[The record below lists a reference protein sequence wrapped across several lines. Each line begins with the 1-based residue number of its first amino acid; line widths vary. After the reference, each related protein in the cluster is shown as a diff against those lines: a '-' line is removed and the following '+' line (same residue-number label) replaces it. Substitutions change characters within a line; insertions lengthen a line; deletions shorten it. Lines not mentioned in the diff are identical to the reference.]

1 MSQDFCSCH
10 LPTASHVT
18 SCFSESLK
26 LSWQLS
32 SITGS
37 PPTYGSTC
45 SLTPYPTGWE
55 RNLLLPHHCFLV
67 FRTLE
72 LSSFSGIDC
81 TLNVLF
87 SIVRNS
93 KELGPVMS
101 NVNPLTTL
109 PTAWTLLSPRTAVPA
124 ALEKGFP
131 VLNGETSVDLT
142 GLVLKVGVESSTAL
156 TYFILLFSSWQ
167 KGGSTVIFNH
177 CALMWFWISWDS
189 FLSVFS
195 WNKYGFGYCETVSC
209 LFFYETVCM
218 DS

>member
-1 MSQDFCSCH
+1 M
-10 LPTASHVT
+10 

-45 SLTPYPTGWE
+45 SLTPYPNGWE
-55 RNLLLPHHCFLV
+55 RNLLFPHHCFLV

-81 TLNVLF
+81 TSNLLF
-87 SIVRNS
+87 STVRNS

-101 NVNPLTTL
+101 NVKPLTTL
-109 PTAWTLLSPRTAVPA
+109 PTAWTLLSPRTAVAA
-124 ALEKGFP
+124 ALEKGFAM
-131 VLNGETSVDLT
+131 LNGETSDLT
-142 GLVLKVGVESSTAL
+142 GIVLKVGVESYTAL

-167 KGGSTVIFNH
+167 KCGSTVIFNH
-177 CALMWFWISWDS
+177 CALMWFWILWDS
-189 FLSVFS
+189 FLSVLL
-195 WNKYGFGYCETVSC
+195 WNSVHGFINKEK
-209 LFFYETVCM
+209 LHIK
-218 DS
+218 DI